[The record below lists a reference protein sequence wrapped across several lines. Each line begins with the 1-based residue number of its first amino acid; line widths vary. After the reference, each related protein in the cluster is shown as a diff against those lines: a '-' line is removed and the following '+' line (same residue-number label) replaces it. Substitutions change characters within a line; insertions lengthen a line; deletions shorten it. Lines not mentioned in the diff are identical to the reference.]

1 MEAINSGVF
10 EIGVIYLFVKK
21 LFLGTV
27 AFGFLVGGIYF
38 TYYLINLYR
47 LPK

>member
-10 EIGVIYLFVKK
+10 DIEIIYLFVKK

-27 AFGFLVGGIYF
+27 AFGFLVGGLYF
-38 TYYLINLYR
+38 AYYLLNLYR
-47 LPK
+47 LPR